1 MPELYRSSAASM
13 VERRRAR
20 RQARV
25 ADALARIPSEFLS
38 RSDWEAV
45 QVRADAFGIVPG
57 QVYGRRAD
65 SAPTEAYTL
74 EPFIGSLTVVPFTFA
89 PRGWQECN
97 GALLAIADFDTLF
110 TLIGTTYGGDGQA
123 TFAVPDLRGRI
134 PIHAWQG
141 PGLSNRVLGE
151 TGGTEY
157 VTLTAQ
163 QMPAHTH
170 GLVTAATGT
179 AVSPANAIPASVDLA
194 LPARYAPT
202 VGVDRMAATAG
213 AGGGQPHS
221 HLPPYLGL
229 RFCISFFGIFP
240 PQA

>member
-25 ADALARIPSEFLS
+25 ADALARIPAEYLN

-57 QVYGRRAD
+57 QAYGRRAD
-65 SAPTEAYTL
+65 SAPTEAYTF
-74 EPFIGSLTVVPFTFA
+74 EPFFGSITVVPFFFA
-89 PRGWQECN
+89 PIEWLECN
-97 GALLAIADFDTLF
+97 GALLSISDYEALF
-110 TLIGTTYGGDGQA
+110 TLIGTTYGGDGQV
-123 TFAVPDLRGRI
+123 TFAVPDLRGRF
-134 PIHAWQG
+134 PIHAGQG
-141 PGLSNRVLGE
+141 PGLSNHVLGE

-157 VTLTAQ
+157 VTLTSQ

-170 GLVTAATGT
+170 GLVTAAAAT
-179 AVSPANAIPASVDLA
+179 AASPANAIPASVDLA

-213 AGGGQPHS
+213 AGGGESHS
-221 HLPPYLGL
+221 NLPPYLGL
-229 RFCISFFGIFP
+229 RFCISLFGIFP
-240 PQA
+240 SQA